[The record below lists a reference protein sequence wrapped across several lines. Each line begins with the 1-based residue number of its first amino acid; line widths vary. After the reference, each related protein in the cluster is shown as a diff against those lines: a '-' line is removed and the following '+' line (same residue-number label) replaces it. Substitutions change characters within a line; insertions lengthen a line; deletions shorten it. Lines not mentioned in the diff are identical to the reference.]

1 MLYLAFASDPN
12 CFPEAIHE
20 QCCFFFIHL
29 LLSTWWCVFY
39 ETLQQLHVSPALHLS
54 RHVRCR
60 FNSDIPGSTGTA
72 LINVRSTV
80 EMSHW
85 HLAVISG
92 LAEAPIHVVV
102 EGEEQME
109 SMQAI
114 NRSVWLPLGKGL
126 CHRADQYNAA
136 TSQSNGMYCKPVQ
149 WI

>member
-1 MLYLAFASDPN
+1 MLYLAVSSDPN
-12 CFPEAIHE
+12 CFLRRSMSSAG
-20 QCCFFFIHL
+20 FFFIHL
-29 LLSTWWCVFY
+29 LLSSWWCVFY
-39 ETLQQLHVSPALHLS
+39 ETLQQLHVSPAFHLS
-54 RHVRCR
+54 RHLRHR
-60 FNSDIPGSTGTA
+60 FNSDIPGGTGTA

-92 LAEAPIHVVV
+92 LAESPIYLVV
-102 EGEEQME
+102 EQME

-126 CHRADQYNAA
+126 CHRADQYNTA
-136 TSQSNGMYCKPVQ
+136 TSQSNGMYWKPIQ